1 MVSRIL
7 NASTIVALFVGL
19 QSGSVAYA
27 QSVSKTV
34 AAGGLLKLVPRVI
47 AFDRAL

>member
-7 NASTIVALFVGL
+7 KGSTIVALFVGFAG
-19 QSGSVAYA
+19 GSVAYA

-34 AAGGLLKLVPRVI
+34 AAGRVLKLGV
-47 AFDRAL
+47 